1 MARIVTIDDFP
12 LYARMVA
19 EIVREEGGHEV
30 QVLLSPVLYQ
40 EIEEFDP
47 AVIVISLV
55 RKIETLG
62 HGPMHDFYTEV
73 DGAKSFRDI
82 ARSKAIDSAPIVLTS
97 LGLKESEVPQDL
109 PYAAFVHIPQEM
121 DLLLTVI
128 AKLSKARESGSDFAN
143 S

>member
-1 MARIVTIDDFP
+1 MARVTTIDDFP

-19 EIVREEGGHEV
+19 EFVRDEGGHEV
-30 QVLLSPVLYQ
+30 QMLLSPVLYQ
-40 EIEEFDP
+40 EIQQFDP

-73 DGAKSFRDI
+73 DGAKSFRDL
-82 ARSKAIDSAPIVLTS
+82 ARNGVGGGAPIVLTA
-97 LGLKESEVPQDL
+97 LGLKESEVPRDL
-109 PYAAFVHIPQEM
+109 PFAAFIHIPQEM

-128 AKLSKARESGSDFAN
+128 TKLVQARESGSDFA
-143 S
+143 SS